1 MEMESCHLKK
11 HLICF
16 NIFYQ
21 NGEYIIFWF
30 VIRHFEQYVFSKI
43 NAIEGCL
50 LNIRQELETL
60 DDTNDK
66 KIFPSYLILSIEWP

>member
-1 MEMESCHLKK
+1 MKMESCHLKK

-21 NGEYIIFWF
+21 NGEYIIFLF

-50 LNIRQELETL
+50 LNIR
-60 DDTNDK
+60 
-66 KIFPSYLILSIEWP
+66 

>member
-1 MEMESCHLKK
+1 MKMESCHLKK

-21 NGEYIIFWF
+21 NGEYIIFLF

-60 DDTNDK
+60 L
-66 KIFPSYLILSIEWP
+66 FSYYYNTIQYNTLYLTKVT

>member
-11 HLICF
+11 HLMCF

-21 NGEYIIFWF
+21 NGEYIIFLF

-43 NAIEGCL
+43 NVIEGCL

-60 DDTNDK
+60 DDTNGK